1 MGQHSPS
8 VHKYQPGD
16 VLLERYQLERQ
27 LAVGGMGELW
37 RAVNLALEQP
47 VAVKLLRS
55 AARNPAG
62 AARLLRE
69 ARVAAR
75 LQHRAIIRVFDAG
88 TTATNDPFLVME
100 LLEGEDAGTL
110 LEDSGPL
117 DAVRAVQL
125 MIPVLSGLSVAHA
138 QGVVHRDLKPDNI
151 FLARLSDG
159 TVQPKLIDFGVAH
172 VGAQLAA
179 SKLTTAGMLLG
190 TPEYMAPEQIEC
202 RDDIDARADVWAVGI
217 TLYQLIAGAVPF
229 SGETLLQIFDA
240 IMEAHVPFPTRA
252 RGLDGGL
259 WSILTDCL
267 RRNRDERFASVDE
280 VERALTA
287 WLAKRGVTEDYA
299 RHSLVA
305 AAAVR
310 PSTLVSTLAPPP
322 PRAES
327 ETRPAGPTL
336 DRAIFS
342 VLEKKPT

>member
-110 LEDSGPL
+110 LEDGGPL

-125 MIPVLSGLSVAHA
+125 MIPVLSGLAVAHA

-172 VGAQLAA
+172 VATQRAA
-179 SKLTTAGMLLG
+179 AKLTTAGTLLG

-202 RDDIDARADVWAVGI
+202 REDIDLRADVWAVGI
-217 TLYQLIAGAVPF
+217 TLYQLVAGIVPF
-229 SGETLLQIFDA
+229 TGETLLEIFDA
-240 IMEAHVPFPTRA
+240 VMEAHVPFPTRA

-267 RRNRDERFASVDE
+267 RRDRNERFASVEELE
-280 VERALTA
+280 VALTA

-299 RHSLVA
+299 RHSLLPA
-305 AAAVR
+305 GALR
-310 PSTLVSTLAPPP
+310 PSTPMPDTLAPPP
-322 PRAES
+322 NV
-327 ETRPAGPTL
+327 TL

>member
-1 MGQHSPS
+1 MGQHPPS

-55 AARNPAG
+55 AARNPGG

-88 TTATNDPFLVME
+88 TTDTNDPFLVME

-110 LEDSGPL
+110 LDEGGPL

-125 MIPVLSGLSVAHA
+125 MIPVLSGLAVAHA

-172 VGAQLAA
+172 VATQQAA
-179 SKLTTAGMLLG
+179 GKLTTAGMLLG

-202 RDDIDARADVWAVGI
+202 REDIDARADVWAVGI
-217 TLYQLIAGAVPF
+217 TLYQLVAGTVPF

-240 IMEAHVPFPTRA
+240 VMEAHVPFPTRA

-267 RRNRDERFASVDE
+267 RRDRDERFASVEE

-299 RHSLVA
+299 RHSLNTPA
-305 AAAVR
+305 SIR
-310 PSTLVSTLAPPP
+310 PATPAPATLAPAPAPP
-322 PRAES
+322 APM
-327 ETRPAGPTL
+327 PTL

>member
-100 LLEGEDAGTL
+100 LLEGEDAATL
-110 LEDSGPL
+110 LEDGGAL

-125 MIPVLSGLSVAHA
+125 MIPVLSGLAVAHA

-172 VGAQLAA
+172 V
-179 SKLTTAGMLLG
+179 
-190 TPEYMAPEQIEC
+190 
-202 RDDIDARADVWAVGI
+202 
-217 TLYQLIAGAVPF
+217 
-229 SGETLLQIFDA
+229 
-240 IMEAHVPFPTRA
+240 
-252 RGLDGGL
+252 
-259 WSILTDCL
+259 
-267 RRNRDERFASVDE
+267 
-280 VERALTA
+280 
-287 WLAKRGVTEDYA
+287 
-299 RHSLVA
+299 
-305 AAAVR
+305 
-310 PSTLVSTLAPPP
+310 
-322 PRAES
+322 
-327 ETRPAGPTL
+327 
-336 DRAIFS
+336 
-342 VLEKKPT
+342 